1 MARPL
6 RLEFP
11 GALYHLTARGNAQ
24 QSIFFDDTDRQQ
36 FIRLLAREVRQQ
48 HWRCYVYCLMGN
60 HYHLVIETPEPN
72 LSRGLRRLHGTYTQ
86 WFNRR
91 HQRVGHLLQGRF
103 KSLLVEKESYLQE
116 LCRYVVLNPVRA
128 RLVTEAGAWGWSSY
142 QATVGLQAAPDW
154 LDVSAVLSLFNRNAS
169 TARTAYRRFVAEG
182 SGQPA
187 PWKDV
192 RSQIFLGGAEFLE
205 RIEQLVQGKPLAN
218 VPALHTR
225 PTRLSPDEVL
235 QRVAATY
242 RLSVNAVLDRGH
254 REAYQ
259 TAVYLLRRAANEPLQ
274 TVAIRFQISPSRIS
288 KIQKAVEAAPRSP
301 KQSQAFAK
309 CKVKN

>member
-11 GALYHLTARGNAQ
+11 DALYHITARGNAQ
-24 QSIFFDDTDRQQ
+24 QSIFVDDTDRLQ
-36 FIRLLAREVRQQ
+36 FLRLLGREIQQ
-48 HWRCYVYCLMGN
+48 QRWRCYVYCLMGN
-60 HYHLVIETPEPN
+60 HYHLVLETPEPN

-103 KSLLVEKESYLQE
+103 KSILVEKESYLLE

-128 RLVTEAGAWGWSSY
+128 GMVLAVEDWVWSSY
-142 QATVGLQAAPDW
+142 RGTAGMQAAPDW
-154 LDVSAVLSLFNRNAS
+154 LDVSTILALFDPVTTTAHTRYRGFVSEGIQQPSPWNQLS
-169 TARTAYRRFVAEG
+169 G
-182 SGQPA
+182 
-187 PWKDV
+187 
-192 RSQIFLGGAEFLE
+192 QIFLGSPAFLD
-205 RIEQLVQGKPLAN
+205 RMVQQLHGKSLTN
-218 VPALHTR
+218 VPVFQTQPTR
-225 PTRLSPDEVL
+225 PSPDDVL
-235 QRVAATY
+235 DQVTASY
-242 RLSVNAVLDRGH
+242 GVQLNAVLSRSH

-274 TVAIRFQISPSRIS
+274 SVAIRFQISPSRVS
-288 KIQKAVEAAPRSP
+288 HIQQMIESHPLSP
-301 KQSQAFAK
+301 QQQTIFAI